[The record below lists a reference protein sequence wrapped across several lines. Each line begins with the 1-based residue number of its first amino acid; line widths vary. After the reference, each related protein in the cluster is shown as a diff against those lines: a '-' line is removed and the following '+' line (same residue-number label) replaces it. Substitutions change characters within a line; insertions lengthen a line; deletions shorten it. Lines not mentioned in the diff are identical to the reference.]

1 MFMRCALCSTFR
13 SNLAFSRRLLLVD
26 VSRVFDGLDEMRLA
40 NIAATLRAVRRGF
53 LAAKALAVGFVV
65 LL

>member
-1 MFMRCALCSTFR
+1 MFHVQVEP
-13 SNLAFSRRLLLVD
+13 RLFAPLVD
-26 VSRVFDGLDEMRLA
+26 VSRVFDGPDERRLA